1 MESQFWGW
9 QISRCCADE
18 FQTGI
23 ARSNKW
29 DPKDAT
35 NVHIRIVHVQLSRR
49 NIAAPS
55 AKRWKKRQTSIAAA
69 DIRAARDEHTEAER
83 IFAIVAPVVISFLGS
98 PVPAMFEH

>member
-9 QISRCCADE
+9 QIIRCCADE

-29 DPKDAT
+29 DPKDAKS
-35 NVHIRIVHVQLSRR
+35 VHIRIVHVQLSRR

-55 AKRWKKRQTSIAAA
+55 AKRCKKRQTSIAAA
-69 DIRAARDEHTEAER
+69 DIRAAREEHTEAR
-83 IFAIVAPVVISFLGS
+83 IFAIVAAVVISFLGS